1 MNPFSKY
8 PFLKILIPLA
18 LGIWCCTF
26 LTVASLSNLTMIAVM
41 TVLFLI
47 ALASSRTLKSY
58 RFNWLFGSIV
68 ACYLFFAGYALTRTH
83 EASVQKEWFRNYEDD
98 AKYYVARVYDYPSER
113 ENSFKVPLQ
122 LEWQF
127 GDSLPSRA
135 VSGRVMAYFQKTDT
149 VFALRY
155 GDLIAINAPIGKVE
169 PPKNPGEF
177 DYRSHL
183 LRKGITGQVF
193 LKESDWIDL
202 QVNRANP
209 LYAFSFRFR
218 DKLLASLQR
227 CGVKDKEFGVAAA
240 ILLGYDDSLADD
252 VRKNYVAAGSMH
264 ILCVSGMHVGIIYL
278 LASFLLGFLD
288 RKKWQKTLKN
298 IFLLLLIWFYALLA
312 GLSPSILRS
321 AMMISFVIIGEILR
335 NKGFIINS
343 IAASAFVLLC
353 LNPNNLFEIGFLL
366 SYTAVIGIVVLQRPI
381 YNLIYLRNKLLDKAW
396 DITAVAL
403 AAQVATMPFTLFYFN
418 QFTTYFWI
426 SNLFLTPISFIVV
439 MGGML
444 LLLVSWIPY
453 VNVLFGYMVWGA
465 IFVMNQIVSW
475 IESLPFSVI
484 KGLYINPLEFALL
497 LVGFVLLLLG
507 VSMQKRRLL
516 IGLLCS
522 LLLFMVSVTIRI
534 YSADR
539 QDSVVF
545 FSLRK
550 HTAVD
555 FIKGANHV
563 LLADSTLTDDEA
575 TVDYSMSGFWSRRNL
590 SAHPETVGLDEDFEG
605 PFLRKRQNLVSF
617 NGKLLALW
625 NDNEVVIDSLSYR
638 LPVDYLLV
646 CGRQKPDL
654 QSVVNGYE
662 PRLLLIDGSVPGYLA
677 QRWTAKAEELGIPCI
692 NIADGAVE
700 Y

>member
-264 ILCVSGMHVGIIYL
+264 ILCVSGMHVGII
-278 LASFLLGFLD
+278 
-288 RKKWQKTLKN
+288 
-298 IFLLLLIWFYALLA
+298 
-312 GLSPSILRS
+312 
-321 AMMISFVIIGEILR
+321 
-335 NKGFIINS
+335 
-343 IAASAFVLLC
+343 
-353 LNPNNLFEIGFLL
+353 
-366 SYTAVIGIVVLQRPI
+366 
-381 YNLIYLRNKLLDKAW
+381 
-396 DITAVAL
+396 
-403 AAQVATMPFTLFYFN
+403 
-418 QFTTYFWI
+418 
-426 SNLFLTPISFIVV
+426 
-439 MGGML
+439 
-444 LLLVSWIPY
+444 
-453 VNVLFGYMVWGA
+453 
-465 IFVMNQIVSW
+465 
-475 IESLPFSVI
+475 
-484 KGLYINPLEFALL
+484 
-497 LVGFVLLLLG
+497 
-507 VSMQKRRLL
+507 
-516 IGLLCS
+516 
-522 LLLFMVSVTIRI
+522 
-534 YSADR
+534 
-539 QDSVVF
+539 
-545 FSLRK
+545 
-550 HTAVD
+550 
-555 FIKGANHV
+555 
-563 LLADSTLTDDEA
+563 STE
-575 TVDYSMSGFWSRRNL
+575 
-590 SAHPETVGLDEDFEG
+590 
-605 PFLRKRQNLVSF
+605 K
-617 NGKLLALW
+617 NGK
-625 NDNEVVIDSLSYR
+625 
-638 LPVDYLLV
+638 
-646 CGRQKPDL
+646 KH
-654 QSVVNGYE
+654 
-662 PRLLLIDGSVPGYLA
+662 
-677 QRWTAKAEELGIPCI
+677 
-692 NIADGAVE
+692 
-700 Y
+700 